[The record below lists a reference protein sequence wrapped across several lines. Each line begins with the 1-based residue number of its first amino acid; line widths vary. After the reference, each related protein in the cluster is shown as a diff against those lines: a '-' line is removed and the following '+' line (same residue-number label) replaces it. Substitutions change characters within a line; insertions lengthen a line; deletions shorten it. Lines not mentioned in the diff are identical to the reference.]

1 MLFHTAAAALQD
13 PAALCD
19 QPFFFTSPLLRL
31 RRTLLHYATSP
42 FFTSLLLCLRRT
54 LLHYATSPFF
64 TSLLLCLRRT
74 LLHYATSP
82 FFYLSSALFTQDPG
96 ALCD

>member
-64 TSLLLCLRRT
+64 
-74 LLHYATSP
+74 
-82 FFYLSSALFTQDPG
+82 YLSSALFTQDPG